1 MAKKKKRSPE
11 EMHRTLQDQVQALP
25 YAIAQAEKEGKKGRV
40 FILKYLSGPFVRF
53 MNRMISR
60 QRYKGPEGGK
70 LKQSEQM
77 KRHLEQRQKAM
88 EYYQNELKKNQQRQA
103 KRQGGKGGKR

>member
-1 MAKKKKRSPE
+1 MAKKKRSPE
-11 EMHRTLQDQVQALP
+11 EMHRSLQDQVQALP
-25 YAIAQAEKEGKKGRV
+25 YAITLAEKEGKKGRV
-40 FILKYLSGPFVRF
+40 FMLKYISGPIVRF
-53 MNRMISR
+53 MNRMMGK

-88 EYYQNELKKNQQRQA
+88 EYYQGEMKRQQQRQS
-103 KRQGGKGGKR
+103 KRQGKKK

>member
-1 MAKKKKRSPE
+1 MANKKKRTPE

-25 YAIAQAEKEGKKGRV
+25 FAIAQAEKEGKKGRV

-53 MNRMISR
+53 MNRFMSK

-88 EYYQNELKKNQQRQA
+88 EYYQNEMKRAQQKQS
-103 KRQGGKGGKR
+103 KRQGKKK

>member
-1 MAKKKKRSPE
+1 MAKKQKRSPE
-11 EMHRTLQDQVQALP
+11 EMHRNLQDQVQGLP
-25 YAIAQAEKEGKKGRV
+25 FAIAQAEKEGKKGRL
-40 FILKYLSGPFVRF
+40 FMLKYVSGPIVRF
-53 MNRMISR
+53 MNRMMNR

-88 EYYQNELKKNQQRQA
+88 DYYQNELKRNQQRQA
-103 KRQGGKGGKR
+103 KRQGKKR